1 MLTVAR
7 LGGRLEGNQLATEF
21 SAFESKEKGISDNVA
36 IMGPKHT
43 LPSGGVTSSPELASS
58 ILKGSEDWEADV
70 MDKYSI
76 GKEGKSKSINPVRK
90 DDSISILEQFF
101 GNALSKSGSNLPTYV
116 EVQFGPAYSLFSYDP
131 YLYKNIWIF
140 MVFCY
145 MS

>member
-21 SAFESKEKGISDNVA
+21 TAFESKERGISDNVA
-36 IMGPKHT
+36 IMGPKQWHT
-43 LPSGGVTSSPELASS
+43 LPSGCVTSSPELASS

-101 GNALSKSGSNLPTYV
+101 GNALSKGGSNVPTYV
-116 EVQFGPAYSLFSYDP
+116 QVQFGPAYS
-131 YLYKNIWIF
+131 
-140 MVFCY
+140 
-145 MS
+145 